1 MIPVPDQFP
10 IAPFEFAADFS
21 GSTAGSGSISQAA
34 RARAD
39 ELRDY
44 EAAAYA
50 RGYSDGMSIESAG
63 TVAKLVQTLE
73 QISGQIDALETAVAC
88 HNTAAQVAAGKLAF
102 AFARKLAGK
111 LVETD
116 PVAPIAEGF
125 GSLLT
130 DLVGVPDV
138 TISVHPDLV
147 ADVNL
152 RVTELAKGRL
162 TGCTLHIVEDAA
174 LMPGDCRIDW
184 ENGGLVRDHAMFEA
198 RLAALLERSQPATTQ
213 GKAP

>member
-1 MIPVPDQFP
+1 M
-10 IAPFEFAADFS
+10 
-21 GSTAGSGSISQAA
+21 SQAA

-39 ELRDY
+39 ELRDC

-63 TVAKLVQTLE
+63 TAARLAQTLA
-73 QISGQIDALETAVAC
+73 QISGQFDALDTSVSS
-88 HNTAAQVAAGKLAF
+88 HNASANASAAKLAF

-111 LVETD
+111 LVEAD

-125 GSLLT
+125 ASLLT

-147 ADVNL
+147 ADVAQ
-152 RVTELAKGRL
+152 RISELAKGRL
-162 TGCTLHIVEDAA
+162 TGCNLLTIADTA
-174 LMPGDCRIDW
+174 LLPGDCRIDW
-184 ENGGLVRDHAMFEA
+184 ENGGLVRNQAQFDA
-198 RLAALLERSQPATTQ
+198 RLNDLIERPQLTTR
-213 GKAP
+213 GEAP